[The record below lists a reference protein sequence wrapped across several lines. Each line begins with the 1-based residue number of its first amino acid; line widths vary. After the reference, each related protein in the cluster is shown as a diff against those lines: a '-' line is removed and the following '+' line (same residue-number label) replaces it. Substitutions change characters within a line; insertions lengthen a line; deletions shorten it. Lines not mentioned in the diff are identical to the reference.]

1 MTRRPAITTA
11 LVGLAALVLVS
22 CAPASSGDA
31 SASAAP
37 LTDAA
42 AALCTAKRQA
52 ATDPRAA
59 RRVFYD
65 RAHDDLHELARQT
78 QRTDR
83 PVAARLLEAK
93 QRVEHDLDADAAPQ
107 RLVGD
112 LDRLLAA
119 TDAALTAISI
129 PPPACTG

>member
-1 MTRRPAITTA
+1 MTRRPAITAA

-22 CAPASSGDA
+22 CAPASSDDA
-31 SASAAP
+31 TASAAP

-52 ATDPRAA
+52 AMDPRAA

-65 RAHDDLHELARQT
+65 RAHDHLHDLARQT
-78 QRTDR
+78 QATDR
-83 PVAARLLEAK
+83 SAAARLLEAK
-93 QRVEHDLDADAAPQ
+93 QRVEHDLDASSAPQ

-112 LDRLLAA
+112 LDQLLAA
-119 TDAALTAISI
+119 TNGALTAISI